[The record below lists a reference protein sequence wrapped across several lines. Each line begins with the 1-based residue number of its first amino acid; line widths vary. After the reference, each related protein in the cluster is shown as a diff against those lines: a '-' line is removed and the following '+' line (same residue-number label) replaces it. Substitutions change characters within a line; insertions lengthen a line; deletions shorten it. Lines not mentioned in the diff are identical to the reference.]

1 MMWSSGYSLIDLS
14 LDYLFNLLS
23 TGLEHDPLQDER
35 LALPEVG

>member
-23 TGLEHDPLQDER
+23 TGLEHDPNAFAVHRDD
-35 LALPEVG
+35 